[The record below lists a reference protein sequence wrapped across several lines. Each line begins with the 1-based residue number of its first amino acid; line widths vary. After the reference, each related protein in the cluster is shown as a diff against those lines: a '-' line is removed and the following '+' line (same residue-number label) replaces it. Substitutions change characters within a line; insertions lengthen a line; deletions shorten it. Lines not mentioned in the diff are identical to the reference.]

1 MIVSL
6 SERRVSE
13 LIRSLENINDSDSE
27 IAFRMQH
34 YAAKLF
40 THVND
45 GYGVKFVGMSET
57 HGDIG
62 SFKFDIHGCKDFHGQ
77 IDWNKLVGG
86 LQFLNPLC
94 VSVEPEDVTVI
105 CDKLIGN
112 QALAAWPEYEA
123 TLQRITPGELQSR
136 IEAALMKYVWN
147 RPIETN
153 AMTPTDKA
161 LRELQIQEEFGKAGL
176 TDPLLRLQ
184 AVADFREK
192 QEREY
197 QAAKDA
203 RHRAFY
209 E

>member
-45 GYGVKFVGMSET
+45 GDGVKFVGMSET

-86 LQFLNPLC
+86 MKFLKTLF
-94 VSVEPEDVTVI
+94 VRVEPEDVTVLRVTLTG
-105 CDKLIGN
+105 K
-112 QALAAWPEYEA
+112 QA
-123 TLQRITPGELQSR
+123 
-136 IEAALMKYVWN
+136 
-147 RPIETN
+147 
-153 AMTPTDKA
+153 
-161 LRELQIQEEFGKAGL
+161 
-176 TDPLLRLQ
+176 
-184 AVADFREK
+184 
-192 QEREY
+192 
-197 QAAKDA
+197 
-203 RHRAFY
+203 
-209 E
+209 